1 VEHTDLVGL
10 LRDGIDAK
18 GGEWADLGA
27 GEGAFTLALADLLG
41 PGAHITAV
49 DRDAGT
55 IRGLAAEMGKRFP
68 GTGLEVVVADF
79 TRPLSLPS
87 GPRSSG
93 VPAPSGAGGLPPHVV
108 GRPGLDGI
116 VMANSLHFVRDKSP
130 VLARVR
136 EMLRP
141 GGRLIVVEYGSDRG
155 NPWVPHP
162 FSYQRWE
169 EMAAGSGFE
178 RTRLLATVPSRYLG
192 SMYSA
197 VTFAPGPMR
206 AD

>member
-1 VEHTDLVGL
+1 VSWSRQVVDHTELVGL

-18 GGEWADLGA
+18 GGRWADLGA

-49 DRDAGT
+49 DRDAGSM
-55 IRGLAAEMGKRFP
+55 RGLAAEMGKRFP
-68 GTGLEVVVADF
+68 GTELEVVVGDF
-79 TRPLSLPS
+79 TRPTSLSS
-87 GPRSSG
+87 
-93 VPAPSGAGGLPPHVV
+93 
-108 GRPGLDGI
+108 LDGI

-130 VLARVR
+130 VLRHVR

-141 GGRLIVVEYGSDRG
+141 GGCLVIVEYGSDRG

-162 FSYQRWE
+162 FSYERWV
-169 EMAAGSGFE
+169 EMAATAGFE
-178 RTRLLATVPSRYLG
+178 RTRMIGTVPSRYLG

-197 VTFAPGPMR
+197 VTYAPASTR